1 MFVKMTLER
10 ALFLDYASL
19 TSYRLRLIFFEK
31 THLKNT
37 QATLLFVLNRAF
49 DRPPTKI
56 WRKPLATDPV
66 AFYRQVQQHCDN
78 HAKEKHKLAGG
89 SKLAWTVPDEESG
102 VV

>member
-37 QATLLFVLNRAF
+37 QAALLFVLNRAF
-49 DRPPTKI
+49 DRPPTN
-56 WRKPLATDPV
+56 DPV
-66 AFYRQVQQHCDN
+66 AFYRQVQQHWDSR
-78 HAKEKHKLAGG
+78 AKEKHKMAGQ